1 MSRRLVAGIVLI
13 TLCIAAD
20 KERSTKPTLL
30 PEENT
35 ILELTNKARAEEKL
49 APLKLN
55 ATLTEVARAHSHNMA
70 DKGEMNHVL
79 DGKNPA
85 ERIRAAGYKYS
96 SCAENIAMGENVSL
110 PEIFEAWMKSKGH
123 RENIMKPEFRE
134 IGIGIARDPKGRV
147 YYTQE
152 FGKSR

>member
-1 MSRRLVAGIVLI
+1 
-13 TLCIAAD
+13 
-20 KERSTKPTLL
+20 
-30 PEENT
+30 
-35 ILELTNKARAEEKL
+35 
-49 APLKLN
+49 
-55 ATLTEVARAHSHNMA
+55 
-70 DKGEMNHVL
+70 
-79 DGKNPA
+79 
-85 ERIRAAGYKYS
+85 
-96 SCAENIAMGENVSL
+96 MGENVSL